1 MSLKTL
7 VLTLAVSGAAL
18 LMSSD
23 ALAWGGCYRYGGY
36 RYGGYR
42 YGGGGGYYGGGFRPG
57 GFALGYAAGVYSSQ

>member
-23 ALAWGGCYRYGGY
+23 ALAWGGCYRC
-36 RYGGYR
+36 GGYR
-42 YGGGGGYYGGGFRPG
+42 YGGGGGYYGGGVRPG

>member
-36 RYGGYR
+36 RYGG
-42 YGGGGGYYGGGFRPG
+42 GGGYYGGGFRPG